1 MHLLTTPVD
10 VPIGPGR
17 LVLVVG
23 PSGSGKD
30 SLIRAAHAHLAG
42 DDGFVFPRRTI
53 TRPPS
58 SSEDNEACGPDAFAR
73 IEAEGGFAISWSAHG
88 HRYAIPASIHA
99 DIRQDR
105 TVICNVSRTV
115 VPDTRIR
122 YRHVIA
128 VEVTAPPWVLAE
140 RLAGRARADDGD
152 LRLRLDRA
160 AEVDLAEPKVT
171 ISNAGSL
178 DSALAEFLALLSGR
192 SPRDVQ
198 L

>member
-1 MHLLTTPVD
+1 MHLLTVPVD

-30 SLIRAAHAHLAG
+30 SLIRAAHARLAG

-58 SSEDNEACGPDAFAR
+58 SSEDNEACGPDAFACL
-73 IEAEGGFAISWSAHG
+73 EAEGGFAISWSAHG
-88 HRYAIPASIHA
+88 HRYGIPASIHA

-115 VPDTRIR
+115 VPHLRTR

-128 VEVTAPPWVLAE
+128 VEVTAPPSVLAE

-152 LRLRLDRA
+152 LRLRLGRA
-160 AEVDLAEPKVT
+160 TEVGLAEPKVT

-178 DSALAEFLALLSGR
+178 DSALAEFLALLSG
-192 SPRDVQ
+192 
-198 L
+198 